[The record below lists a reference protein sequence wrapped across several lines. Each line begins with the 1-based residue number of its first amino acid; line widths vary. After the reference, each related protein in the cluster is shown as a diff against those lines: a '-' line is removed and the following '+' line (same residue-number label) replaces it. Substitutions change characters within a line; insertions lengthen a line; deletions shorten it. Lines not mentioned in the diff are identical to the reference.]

1 MDKGFKCRE
10 GVATV
15 DTKEGK
21 VRGYEHKGI
30 QIFKGIPYAHA
41 KRFHAPERVA
51 HWDGELDCTSYGYV
65 CPLLSMPKPN
75 NELLVPHRYW
85 VMDEDCMNLNL
96 WTPACDDKKRPV
108 IVWLHGGGFE
118 AGSAIEHWAY
128 EGENMCREA
137 DCVVISINHR
147 LNILGYLDLSD
158 YGEEYEDSGNNGTND
173 MIKALEWIRDNVAL
187 FGGDPGNVTLF
198 GQSGG
203 GMKIT
208 TLMQTP
214 AADGLF
220 HRGLIM
226 SGVINDD
233 VLQDSTGSGKDCV
246 EAIMAE
252 LGLKSIKELEKA
264 RYVDMAEAYEK
275 VKGRLAKEG
284 KNIGGGPH
292 PNKYYVGDPLRVG
305 FRKENADMPLMIGTC
320 FAEFST
326 FKAAPYDK
334 HTMSDEEQVAYIEKA
349 LGEESADSLIPLF
362 RAAYPERNVIDLMES
377 DVFFRPASRK
387 YIHERAKLN
396 AHTYAYMFNFESL
409 LDGGR
414 APWHCADVPF
424 FFNNIEYVP
433 TAQKEGVSE
442 KLQAQMFNAFMS
454 FAKDGDPNNNLIP
467 EWKPSTEETEYT
479 IIFDEDTR
487 VKENYDHKLV
497 DVIET
502 ELYPKYKNQF
512 LENAGVI
519 QH

>member
-1 MDKGFKCRE
+1 MDNGFKCRE

-233 VLQDSTGSGKDCV
+233 VLQDSTGSGKD
-246 EAIMAE
+246 
-252 LGLKSIKELEKA
+252 
-264 RYVDMAEAYEK
+264 
-275 VKGRLAKEG
+275 
-284 KNIGGGPH
+284 
-292 PNKYYVGDPLRVG
+292 
-305 FRKENADMPLMIGTC
+305 
-320 FAEFST
+320 
-326 FKAAPYDK
+326 
-334 HTMSDEEQVAYIEKA
+334 
-349 LGEESADSLIPLF
+349 
-362 RAAYPERNVIDLMES
+362 
-377 DVFFRPASRK
+377 
-387 YIHERAKLN
+387 
-396 AHTYAYMFNFESL
+396 
-409 LDGGR
+409 
-414 APWHCADVPF
+414 
-424 FFNNIEYVP
+424 
-433 TAQKEGVSE
+433 
-442 KLQAQMFNAFMS
+442 
-454 FAKDGDPNNNLIP
+454 
-467 EWKPSTEETEYT
+467 
-479 IIFDEDTR
+479 
-487 VKENYDHKLV
+487 
-497 DVIET
+497 
-502 ELYPKYKNQF
+502 
-512 LENAGVI
+512 
-519 QH
+519 